1 MQEVLA
7 SRKLHTVKGIEKT
20 TTGYIMDISGQPEF
34 HEIMPII
41 FNGPAL
47 YLVFFNLVANPDDA
61 IPIQFCHQNGT
72 DSMITYKSSY
82 TGKQMIFQLLSSLY
96 YLSKGLSLDS
106 ESGAVLIGTH
116 LDQLKDQE
124 RQGENKIKEINDNL
138 KKVLSNVEFRDQAF
152 LTYPKEKEKENSTI
166 FIPVNNYSGEEEEVQ
181 QLEAFLRQVID
192 DRFGSVELPSS
203 WLLFHLILRHC

>member
-47 YLVFFNLVANPDDA
+47 YLVFFNLAANPDDT

-106 ESGAVLIGTH
+106 ESGAVLVGTH

-138 KKVLSNVEFRDQAF
+138 KRFSAMLNFVIKLSWPTQRRRRRRTAPF
-152 LTYPKEKEKENSTI
+152 LYLSTTTVAKRKKYNS
-166 FIPVNNYSGEEEEVQ
+166 
-181 QLEAFLRQVID
+181 
-192 DRFGSVELPSS
+192 
-203 WLLFHLILRHC
+203 

>member
-7 SRKLHTVKGIEKT
+7 SRRLHTVKGIEKT

-41 FNGPAL
+41 LNGPAL
-47 YLVFFNLVANPDDA
+47 HLVFFNLTINLDDS
-61 IPIQFCHQNGT
+61 ISIRFCHQDGT
-72 DSMITYKSSY
+72 DSVITYNSSY

-106 ESGAVLIGTH
+106 ESAAILIGTH

-124 RQGENKIKEINDNL
+124 ESGENKIKEINDNL
-138 KKVLSNVEFRDQAF
+138 KMVLSNVEFHDQAF
-152 LTYPKEKEKENSTI
+152 LTYPIKG
-166 FIPVNNYSGEEEEVQ
+166 GEGE
-181 QLEAFLRQVID
+181 
-192 DRFGSVELPSS
+192 
-203 WLLFHLILRHC
+203 